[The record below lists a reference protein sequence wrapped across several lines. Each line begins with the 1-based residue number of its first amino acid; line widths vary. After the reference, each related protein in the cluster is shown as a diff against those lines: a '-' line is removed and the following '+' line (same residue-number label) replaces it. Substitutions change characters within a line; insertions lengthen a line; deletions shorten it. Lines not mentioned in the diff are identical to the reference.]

1 MLYKFHCKKSADV
14 FILGDLTQKIFDII
28 GKPLE
33 DKGVFLLE
41 QIPTAIAK
49 LEEAIAQDL
58 ELRKASVNDENE
70 TSSEKALA
78 KSDRLGQRAFPFV
91 KLLKEALAN
100 NEMVI
105 WGV

>member
-1 MLYKFHCKKSADV
+1 M
-14 FILGDLTQKIFDII
+14 LGDLTQKIFDII
-28 GKPLE
+28 GRPLE

-58 ELRKASVNDENE
+58 ELRKASVDDNE
-70 TSSEKALA
+70 MSSEKAPA

>member
-14 FILGDLTQKIFDII
+14 FMLGDLTQKIFDII
-28 GKPLE
+28 GRPLE

-58 ELRKASVNDENE
+58 ELRKASVDDNE
-70 TSSEKALA
+70 MSSEKAPA
-78 KSDRLGQRAFPFV
+78 KSDRLGQRAFPFI

>member
-1 MLYKFHCKKSADV
+1 M
-14 FILGDLTQKIFDII
+14 LGDLTQKIFDII

-78 KSDRLGQRAFPFV
+78 KSDRLGQRAFPFI

>member
-1 MLYKFHCKKSADV
+1 M
-14 FILGDLTQKIFDII
+14 LGDLTQKIFDII
-28 GKPLE
+28 GRPLE

-58 ELRKASVNDENE
+58 ELRKASVDDNE
-70 TSSEKALA
+70 MSSEKASA
-78 KSDRLGQRAFPFV
+78 KSDRLGQRAFPFI

>member
-1 MLYKFHCKKSADV
+1 M
-14 FILGDLTQKIFDII
+14 LGDLTQKIFDII

-58 ELRKASVNDENE
+58 ELRKASVNDNE
-70 TSSEKALA
+70 ISSEKASA
-78 KSDRLGQRAFPFV
+78 KSDRLGQRAFPFI

>member
-1 MLYKFHCKKSADV
+1 M
-14 FILGDLTQKIFDII
+14 LGDLTQKIFDII

-49 LEEAIAQDL
+49 LEAAIAQDL
-58 ELRKASVNDENE
+58 ELRKASANDENE

-78 KSDRLGQRAFPFV
+78 KSDRLGQRAFPFIN
-91 KLLKEALAN
+91 LLKEALAN

>member
-14 FILGDLTQKIFDII
+14 FMLSDLTQKIFDII

-41 QIPTAIAK
+41 QIPSAITK
-49 LEEAIAQDL
+49 LEDAIAQDL
-58 ELRKASVNDENE
+58 ELRKASAKDDNE
-70 TSSEKALA
+70 ASSEKAPA

>member
-1 MLYKFHCKKSADV
+1 M
-14 FILGDLTQKIFDII
+14 LGDLTQKIFDII

-41 QIPTAIAK
+41 QIPTAITK

-58 ELRKASVNDENE
+58 ELRKASANDENE
-70 TSSEKALA
+70 PPSEKALA
-78 KSDRLGQRAFPFV
+78 KSDRLGQRAFPFI

-100 NEMVI
+100 SEMVI
-105 WGV
+105 WGA

>member
-14 FILGDLTQKIFDII
+14 FMLGDLTQKIFDII
-28 GKPLE
+28 GRPLE

-58 ELRKASVNDENE
+58 ELRKASVDDNE
-70 TSSEKALA
+70 MSSEKAST
-78 KSDRLGQRAFPFV
+78 KSDRLGQRAFPFI

>member
-14 FILGDLTQKIFDII
+14 FMLSDLTQNIFDVI

-33 DKGVFLLE
+33 DQGVFLLE

-58 ELRKASVNDENE
+58 ELRKAAANEGNE
-70 TSSEKALA
+70 TSSEKAQA
-78 KSDRLGQRAFPFV
+78 KSDRLGQRAFPFL
-91 KLLKEALAN
+91 KLLKEALDS

-105 WGV
+105 WGD